1 VVHASC
7 SEALAKLWKLPH
19 DICTVLS
26 LHHTVSVAGR
36 THPLAAAIAVADCL
50 AQELGL
56 GFAGETHESELTL
69 NARAIGL
76 DASGL
81 AALRAEATILA
92 EKFR

>member
-1 VVHASC
+1 M
-7 SEALAKLWKLPH
+7 LAKLWKLPH

-26 LHHTVSVAGR
+26 LHHKVSVDGR

-50 AQELGL
+50 AQEVGV
-56 GFAGETHESELTL
+56 GFFAETHESQLTL

-81 AALRAEATILA
+81 TALRAEAKVLA
-92 EKFR
+92 EKFV